1 MADKTYINGLFIKS
15 KETKFGEV
23 VSVSINAKTLIEE
36 LNKHTNAKG
45 YVNID
50 LLRRKEADKNG
61 NSHYAVLNEWQP
73 KTEANSNNPKKTE
86 DAGDLPFAL
95 FALFSIANIFQNI
108 I

>member
-1 MADKTYINGLFIKS
+1 MSDKTYINGLFIKV

-50 LLRRKEADKNG
+50 LLRRKETDKNG
-61 NSHYAVLNEWQP
+61 KTHYAMLNE
-73 KTEANSNNPKKTE
+73 
-86 DAGDLPFAL
+86 
-95 FALFSIANIFQNI
+95 
-108 I
+108 

>member
-1 MADKTYINGLFIKS
+1 MSNKTYINGLFIKV

-50 LLRRKEADKNG
+50 LLRRKEADKQG
-61 NSHYAVLNEWQP
+61 NTHYAVLNEWQP
-73 KTEANSNNPKKTE
+73 KSDYKAPATSATTDDDGN
-86 DAGDLPFAL
+86 LPF
-95 FALFSIANIFQNI
+95 
-108 I
+108 

>member
-1 MADKTYINGLFIKS
+1 MSDKTYINGLFIKV

-61 NSHYAVLNEWQP
+61 NTHYAVLNEWQP
-73 KTEANSNNPKKTE
+73 KPQQDISPSQEESS
-86 DAGDLPFAL
+86 DLPF
-95 FALFSIANIFQNI
+95 
-108 I
+108 

>member
-1 MADKTYINGLFIKS
+1 MSNKTYINGLFIKS
-15 KETKFGEV
+15 KQTTFGEV

-61 NSHYAVLNEWQP
+61 NTHYAVLNEWQP
-73 KTEANSNNPKKTE
+73 KGEYKPDGAKPYTTE
-86 DAGDLPFAL
+86 DSENLPF
-95 FALFSIANIFQNI
+95 
-108 I
+108 

>member
-1 MADKTYINGLFIKS
+1 MSDKTYINGLFIKV

-50 LLRRKEADKNG
+50 LLRRKEADSRG
-61 NSHYAVLNEWQP
+61 NTHYAVLNEWQP
-73 KTEANSNNPKKTE
+73 KGEYKPEQSQQSTTDDDGS
-86 DAGDLPFAL
+86 LPF
-95 FALFSIANIFQNI
+95 
-108 I
+108 

>member
-1 MADKTYINGLFIKS
+1 MSEKTYINGLFIKS

-61 NSHYAVLNEWQP
+61 NTHYAVLNEWQP
-73 KTEANSNNPKKTE
+73 KGEYKPEQGQQSTTDESS
-86 DAGDLPFAL
+86 DLPF
-95 FALFSIANIFQNI
+95 
-108 I
+108 

>member
-1 MADKTYINGLFIKS
+1 MSDKTYINGLFIKS

-61 NSHYAVLNEWQP
+61 NTHYAVLNEWQP
-73 KTEANSNNPKKTE
+73 KGEYKPEQKQQSTTDDDGN
-86 DAGDLPFAL
+86 LPF
-95 FALFSIANIFQNI
+95 
-108 I
+108 

>member
-15 KETKFGEV
+15 KQTTFGEV
-23 VSVSINAKTLIEE
+23 VIVSINAKTLIEE

-61 NSHYAVLNEWQP
+61 NTHYAVLNEWQP
-73 KTEANSNNPKKTE
+73 KANSAPPANSTTKAFDDFLDENP
-86 DAGDLPFAL
+86 PF
-95 FALFSIANIFQNI
+95 
-108 I
+108 

>member
-1 MADKTYINGLFIKS
+1 MSDKTYINGLFIKV

-50 LLRRKEADKNG
+50 LLRRKEADIRG
-61 NSHYAVLNEWQP
+61 NTHYAVLNEWQP
-73 KTEANSNNPKKTE
+73 KPQQDNTATGNADFLNEP
-86 DAGDLPFAL
+86 PF
-95 FALFSIANIFQNI
+95 
-108 I
+108 

>member
-1 MADKTYINGLFIKS
+1 MSDKTYINGLFIKV

-61 NSHYAVLNEWQP
+61 NTHYAVLNEW
-73 KTEANSNNPKKTE
+73 KKKEETPTPSSE
-86 DAGDLPFAL
+86 DIEDDLPIMNDGDLPF
-95 FALFSIANIFQNI
+95 
-108 I
+108 

>member
-1 MADKTYINGLFIKS
+1 MSDKTYINGLFIKS

-50 LLRRKEADKNG
+50 LLRRKEADSRG
-61 NSHYAVLNEWQP
+61 NTHYAVLNEWQP
-73 KTEANSNNPKKTE
+73 KGEYKPEQTSQNTFPNPS
-86 DAGDLPFAL
+86 DAPIDDLPF
-95 FALFSIANIFQNI
+95 
-108 I
+108 

>member
-15 KETKFGEV
+15 KQTTFGEV

-61 NSHYAVLNEWQP
+61 NTHYAVLNEWQP
-73 KTEANSNNPKKTE
+73 KNQQPPASPTDEFN
-86 DAGDLPFAL
+86 DIPF
-95 FALFSIANIFQNI
+95 
-108 I
+108 